1 MKEILQ
7 QKRHRG
13 VLLGKIVTILFILF
27 LSVLAVFLLISN
39 WNMYR
44 KMSEAKK
51 NGTVANQKLEEL
63 KNRKEDLERKI
74 DMLSTDSGI
83 EKEIRDRFPLVKS
96 GEEVIM
102 IVESSKKSKDDSF
115 VADKPSLW
123 NRFVD
128 WINN

>member
-51 NGTVANQKLEEL
+51 NGILANQKLEEL
-63 KNRKEDLERKI
+63 KNRKGDLERKI